1 MGAVPQVLVGAP
13 PPTEMF
19 TVPICIEGVPVPAT
33 EICGLEPFDTG
44 GVPPLVAPPKSL
56 VENSGPA
63 PDAIKPWLPPPAV
76 R

>member
-13 PPTEMF
+13 LPAEIF
-19 TVPICIEGVPVPAT
+19 TVPICIEGLPVPAT
-33 EICGLEPFDTG
+33 EICGLDPFETG

-56 VENSGPA
+56 VENWGPA
-63 PDAIKPWLPPPAV
+63 PLAINPCELPPAV